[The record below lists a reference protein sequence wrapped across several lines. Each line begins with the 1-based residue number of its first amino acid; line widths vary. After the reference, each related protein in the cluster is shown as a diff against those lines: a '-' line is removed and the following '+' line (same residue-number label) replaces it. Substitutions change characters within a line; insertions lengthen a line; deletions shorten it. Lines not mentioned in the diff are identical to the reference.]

1 MELPDT
7 TSGVPLVLARS
18 IKIRPG
24 GNLEVPLE
32 CTRQLTDQMGIRI
45 DAGFHH
51 KNPNI
56 YIPPCCINNP
66 NKKHNPRY
74 MPLTIFNLSTVD
86 HLYIGKDTVI
96 AFAEN
101 PVLETY
107 NIELASEDKI
117 KEHLATP
124 QNWVPQRHETL
135 PEIPHDTAFLCSP
148 ADVPGPHKVQLQ
160 DKDTTTDIRQ
170 KFEEL
175 CDEYGE
181 AFSKNNEDIGRT
193 KLVKMDIDTG
203 DSPPVSSRPY
213 TLPLKHY
220 KWVQRE
226 IESLECA
233 GVITKS
239 MSKWASPIVVVPKK
253 SAPGEPPKRRL
264 CVDFR
269 KVNELQQEVI
279 TAGKTK
285 GQISIHPLP
294 KIDEMYAK
302 LKGAKVFSTIDLRSG
317 YHHIALGKSSR
328 AKTTFVTPFGKYE
341 FLMVPFGLAQ
351 APASFQLLMNK
362 VLQGLKFTM
371 TYLDNIIIFSQD
383 ELQHL
388 EHLEIV
394 FSRLRE
400 AGLKMK
406 CSKCDFFKS
415 EIHYLGH
422 LISPEGISPLPNKL
436 DSIKHMPVPNSA
448 KEIKQFLGLTGYYRK
463 FVPTFADISRPLTT
477 LTKKDVKFEWTSACQ
492 KSFELLKEALCGE
505 PVLKYA
511 DTSKPY
517 TLYTDASKYG
527 WAGVLTQPHITT
539 IDGKSTT
546 TDHPV
551 AFVSGLFRGSQLN
564 WAALTKEAFA
574 IYMSVKKLS
583 FYLTDA
589 QILLRSDHKLL
600 EKFLLKNTLN
610 SKVNN
615 WAMELEAFNI
625 QFDYIKGS
633 NNVLADTLSHL
644 IAIDPDTPTT
654 PEEPGYEFGYAI
666 FEEFLKVQTKTYE
679 VNEVIVGTDTEI
691 FKNDPELQNS
701 LQCIENPIAPQR
713 LKKLQQQDPNIETL
727 KRKLQ
732 NNRLD
737 KEYYSLDENELLT
750 RKVIDGGHEFHAIY
764 LPSVLIFQV
773 LRTAHDDL
781 GHNGFP
787 RTYSAFK
794 RVFFWKGMKEDIR
807 KHCKT
812 CATCQLHKLE
822 NVKFKRKIF
831 KPSLQPMDF
840 ICMDLIGE
848 FHPLTSRGH
857 RYALTAVCMLTGFT
871 WCVPL
876 KTKTAEEVT
885 KAYMDHIYCNFG
897 GSIKILTD
905 NGTEFKNKLFKEVV
919 NKLGTEFSIHSPPYR
934 PQSNGKIEGFHRF
947 LKTCIGKHINYGL
960 EWDELTPMATA
971 CYNFF
976 PNCSARESA
985 FFVMFGRDPINKLN
999 MLLHAARRY
1008 FHDDNGLPNLEVLK
1022 NIYQVVA
1029 QQLLNSRE

>member
-1 MELPDT
+1 M
-7 TSGVPLVLARS
+7 
-18 IKIRPG
+18 
-24 GNLEVPLE
+24 
-32 CTRQLTDQMGIRI
+32 
-45 DAGFHH
+45 
-51 KNPNI
+51 
-56 YIPPCCINNP
+56 
-66 NKKHNPRY
+66 
-74 MPLTIFNLSTVD
+74 
-86 HLYIGKDTVI
+86 
-96 AFAEN
+96 
-101 PVLETY
+101 
-107 NIELASEDKI
+107 
-117 KEHLATP
+117 
-124 QNWVPQRHETL
+124 PQRHETL
-135 PEIPHDTAFLCSP
+135 PEMPHDTAFICSP
-148 ADVPGPHKVQLQ
+148 ADVPGPRKVQLQ
-160 DKDTTTDIRQ
+160 DKNITTDIRQ
-170 KFEEL
+170 KFKEL
-175 CDEYGE
+175 CEEYGE

-220 KWVQRE
+220 KWIQRE
-226 IESLECA
+226 IESLEHA

-253 SAPGEPPKRRL
+253 SAPREPPKRRL

-328 AKTTFVTPFGKYE
+328 AKTAFVTPFGKYE

-351 APASFQLLMNK
+351 APAYFQLLMNK
-362 VLQGLKFTM
+362 VLKGLKFAM

-394 FSRLRE
+394 FSHLWE

-406 CSKCDFFKS
+406 RSKCDFFKS

-422 LISPEGISPLPNKL
+422 FISPEGISPLPNKL

-463 FVPTFADISRPLTT
+463 FVLRFADISRPLTT
-477 LTKKDVKFEWTSACQ
+477 LTKKDAKFEWTSACQ

-511 DTSKPY
+511 DTSKLY
-517 TLYTDASKYG
+517 ILYTDASKFG
-527 WAGVLTQPHITT
+527 WAGVLTQPHMTT

-564 WAALTKEAFA
+564 WAALMKEAFA

-589 QILLRSDHKLL
+589 QILLRSDHKPL

-610 SKVNN
+610 SKVNS

-633 NNVLADTLSHL
+633 NNILADTLSRL

-666 FEEFLKVQTKTYE
+666 FEEFPKVQTKTYE
-679 VNEVIVGTDTEI
+679 VNEVIVGTNKAI
-691 FKNDPELQNS
+691 IKNDPELQNS
-701 LQCIENPIAPQR
+701 LQCIENLIAPQR
-713 LKKLQQQDPNIETL
+713 LKKLQQQDTNIEIL
-727 KRKLQ
+727 KCKLQ

-737 KEYYSLDENELLT
+737 KEYYSLDENELLM
-750 RKVIDGGHEFHAIY
+750 RKVIDGGHEFCAIY

-787 RTYSAFK
+787 RTYAALK

-822 NVKFKRKIF
+822 NVKFERKIF
-831 KPSLQPMDF
+831 RPSLQPMDF
-840 ICMDLIGE
+840 ISMDLIGE
-848 FHPLTSRGH
+848 FHPPTSRGH

-876 KTKTAEEVT
+876 KTKTVEEVV
-885 KAYMDHIYCNFG
+885 KAYMDHIYSNFG
-897 GSIKILTD
+897 GSIEILTD

-919 NKLGTEFSIHSPPYR
+919 EKLGMEFSIHSPPYR

-976 PNCSARESA
+976 PNCNARESA

-999 MLLHAARRY
+999 MLLHSARRY
-1008 FHDDNGLPNLEVLK
+1008 FHDDNGLPNLEALK

-1029 QQLLNSRE
+1029 QQLLNSRERYVKKHHNQQ

>member
-1 MELPDT
+1 
-7 TSGVPLVLARS
+7 
-18 IKIRPG
+18 
-24 GNLEVPLE
+24 
-32 CTRQLTDQMGIRI
+32 
-45 DAGFHH
+45 
-51 KNPNI
+51 
-56 YIPPCCINNP
+56 
-66 NKKHNPRY
+66 

-96 AFAEN
+96 TFAEQ

-117 KEHLATP
+117 KEHLAKP
-124 QNWVPQRHETL
+124 RNWVPQRHETL
-135 PEIPHDTAFLCSP
+135 PEIPHDTAFICSP
-148 ADVPGPHKVQLQ
+148 ADVPGPCKVQLQ
-160 DKDTTTDIRQ
+160 DKDITTDIRQ

-175 CDEYGE
+175 CEEYGE

-220 KWVQRE
+220 EWVQRE
-226 IESLECA
+226 IESLERV

-239 MSKWASPIVVVPKK
+239 MSKWASPIVVVPNK
-253 SAPGEPPKRRL
+253 SAPREPPKRRL

-269 KVNELQQEVI
+269 KVNKLQQEVI

-285 GQISIHPLP
+285 GQISFHSLP

-317 YHHIALGKSSR
+317 YHHIPLGKSSR

-351 APASFQLLMNK
+351 APAFFQFLMNK
-362 VLQGLKFTM
+362 VLKELKFAM
-371 TYLDNIIIFSQD
+371 TYLDDIIIFSQD
-383 ELQHL
+383 GLQHL

-394 FSRLRE
+394 FSHLRE

-406 CSKCDFFKS
+406 HSKCDFFKS

-436 DSIKHMPVPNSA
+436 DSIRHMPVPNSA

-463 FVPTFADISRPLTT
+463 FVPRFADISRPLTT
-477 LTKKDVKFEWTSACQ
+477 LTKKDAKFEWTSACQ

-505 PVLKYA
+505 PLLKYA

-527 WAGVLTQPHITT
+527 WAGVLTQPHTMI

-564 WAALTKEAFA
+564 WAALMKEAFA
-574 IYMSVKKLS
+574 IYMSVKKLL

-589 QILLRSDHKLL
+589 QILLRSDHKPL
-600 EKFLLKNTLN
+600 EKFLLKNMLN

-625 QFDYIKGS
+625 QFYYIKES
-633 NNVLADTLSHL
+633 NNILADTLSRL

-654 PEEPGYEFGYAI
+654 PQQPGYEFGYAI
-666 FEEFLKVQTKTYE
+666 FEEFPKVQTKAYE

-691 FKNDPELQNS
+691 IKNDPELQNS
-701 LQCIENPIAPQR
+701 LQCIQNPTAPQR
-713 LKKLQQQDPNIETL
+713 LRKLQQDSNIEIL

-750 RKVIDGGHEFHAIY
+750 RKVIDGGHEFRAIY
-764 LPSVLIFQV
+764 LPSILIFQL

-787 RTYSAFK
+787 RTYAALK

-822 NVKFKRKIF
+822 NVKFERKIF

-876 KTKTAEEVT
+876 KTKTAEEVA
-885 KAYMDHIYCNFG
+885 KAYMDHIYSNFG

-919 NKLGTEFSIHSPPYR
+919 NKLGMEFSIHSPPYR
-934 PQSNGKIEGFHRF
+934 PQINGK
-947 LKTCIGKHINYGL
+947 LKDFT
-960 EWDELTPMATA
+960 D
-971 CYNFF
+971 
-976 PNCSARESA
+976 S
-985 FFVMFGRDPINKLN
+985 
-999 MLLHAARRY
+999 
-1008 FHDDNGLPNLEVLK
+1008 
-1022 NIYQVVA
+1022 
-1029 QQLLNSRE
+1029 

>member
-1 MELPDT
+1 
-7 TSGVPLVLARS
+7 
-18 IKIRPG
+18 
-24 GNLEVPLE
+24 
-32 CTRQLTDQMGIRI
+32 
-45 DAGFHH
+45 
-51 KNPNI
+51 
-56 YIPPCCINNP
+56 
-66 NKKHNPRY
+66 
-74 MPLTIFNLSTVD
+74 MPLAIFNLSTVD

-96 AFAEN
+96 AFAEQ

-117 KEHLATP
+117 KEHLAKP

-135 PEIPHDTAFLCSP
+135 PEIPHDTAFLCSL

-160 DKDTTTDIRQ
+160 DKDIATDIRQ

-175 CDEYGE
+175 CKEYGE

-220 KWVQRE
+220 EWVQRE
-226 IESLECA
+226 IESLERA

-239 MSKWASPIVVVPKK
+239 MSKWASPIVIIPKK
-253 SAPGEPPKRRL
+253 SAPREPSKRRL

-285 GQISIHPLP
+285 GPISIHPLP
-294 KIDEMYAK
+294 KIDEMYVK

-328 AKTTFVTPFGKYE
+328 AKTTFATPFGKYE

-351 APASFQLLMNK
+351 APAYFQLLMNK
-362 VLQGLKFTM
+362 VLKGLKFAM

-394 FSRLRE
+394 FSCLRE
-400 AGLKMK
+400 VGLKMK
-406 CSKCDFFKS
+406 RSKCDFFKS

-436 DSIKHMPVPNSA
+436 DSIRHMPVPSSA
-448 KEIKQFLGLTGYYRK
+448 KEINQFLGLTGYYRK
-463 FVPTFADISRPLTT
+463 FVPRFADISRPLTT
-477 LTKKDVKFEWTSACQ
+477 LMKKDAKFRWSSACQ

-527 WAGVLTQPHITT
+527 WAGVLTQPHTMT

-564 WAALTKEAFA
+564 WAALAKEAFA

-589 QILLRSDHKLL
+589 QILLRSDHEPL
-600 EKFLLKNTLN
+600 EKFLLKNMLN

-615 WAMELEAFNI
+615 WAIELEAFNI

-633 NNVLADTLSHL
+633 SNILVGTLSHL

-666 FEEFLKVQTKTYE
+666 FEEFPKVQTKTYE
-679 VNEVIVGTDTEI
+679 VNEVIVGRDTEI
-691 FKNDPELQNS
+691 IKNDPELQNS
-701 LQCIENPIAPQR
+701 LQCIQNPIAPQR
-713 LKKLQQQDPNIETL
+713 LKKLQQQDLNIEIL
-727 KRKLQ
+727 KCKLQ

-750 RKVIDGGHEFHAIY
+750 RKVIDGGHKFCAIY
-764 LPSVLIFQV
+764 LPSILIFQV

-787 RTYSAFK
+787 RTYA
-794 RVFFWKGMKEDIR
+794 
-807 KHCKT
+807 
-812 CATCQLHKLE
+812 
-822 NVKFKRKIF
+822 
-831 KPSLQPMDF
+831 
-840 ICMDLIGE
+840 
-848 FHPLTSRGH
+848 
-857 RYALTAVCMLTGFT
+857 AL
-871 WCVPL
+871 
-876 KTKTAEEVT
+876 K
-885 KAYMDHIYCNFG
+885 
-897 GSIKILTD
+897 
-905 NGTEFKNKLFKEVV
+905 
-919 NKLGTEFSIHSPPYR
+919 
-934 PQSNGKIEGFHRF
+934 
-947 LKTCIGKHINYGL
+947 
-960 EWDELTPMATA
+960 
-971 CYNFF
+971 
-976 PNCSARESA
+976 
-985 FFVMFGRDPINKLN
+985 
-999 MLLHAARRY
+999 
-1008 FHDDNGLPNLEVLK
+1008 
-1022 NIYQVVA
+1022 
-1029 QQLLNSRE
+1029 